1 MIQTLI
7 YKYRQPELY
16 EKRTLKNA
24 GHPKENFE
32 TDSLPD
38 AEIAEYDIKQILNVD
53 LA

>member
-16 EKRTLKNA
+16 EKRMAKKA
-24 GHPKENFE
+24 RHPRELFE
-32 TDSLPD
+32 SDSFPD
-38 AEIAEYDIKQILNVD
+38 AEIAEYDIKQVLNVD